1 VIPHILSSAW
11 RPEPLTSRFDLRLF
25 AFTAAVSLLTGILFG
40 LAPAWQATRTEVNTG
55 LKDAASSTTRRRK
68 GLAGKTL
75 IVFQV
80 ALSMVLVVGAGLF
93 ALTLSNLNQATLG
106 FRPENL
112 LLFAIQATPS
122 RYPAPQDVA
131 LHQRIEDRL
140 ARVPGVASITAV
152 STPVLAN
159 FIDDA
164 RFQPTD
170 QPKRTSDSEVDENS
184 VGEKFF
190 ATYRIPILYGRSFGS
205 TDTPTSPPVAVIN
218 RATARKFYADIN
230 PVGKSFTTDED
241 SPPVSYQI
249 IGVAADA
256 KYDNLRDDPPPTFY
270 KLYRQSNKQPLMT
283 YVVKTSLPAAA
294 LLPAIRAAVR
304 EIDKDLPIRDVR
316 TQVQQINATISQE
329 RLFATLTAGFG
340 FLALVLACIGIY
352 GIMAYDVARRT
363 SEIGIRMALGAKA
376 GQMLRM
382 MLREVSWMAAIGIGS
397 GLGAALLLTHF
408 VSFMLYGLKGND
420 PMILAGAAGL
430 LFAVA
435 LLSGWKPAWR
445 ASRIEP
451 MEALRHE

>member
-1 VIPHILSSAW
+1 
-11 RPEPLTSRFDLRLF
+11 
-25 AFTAAVSLLTGILFG
+25 
-40 LAPAWQATRTEVNTG
+40 
-55 LKDAASSTTRRRK
+55 
-68 GLAGKTL
+68 
-75 IVFQV
+75 
-80 ALSMVLVVGAGLF
+80 
-93 ALTLSNLNQATLG
+93 
-106 FRPENL
+106 
-112 LLFAIQATPS
+112 
-122 RYPAPQDVA
+122 
-131 LHQRIEDRL
+131 
-140 ARVPGVASITAV
+140 
-152 STPVLAN
+152 
-159 FIDDA
+159 
-164 RFQPTD
+164 
-170 QPKRTSDSEVDENS
+170 
-184 VGEKFF
+184 
-190 ATYRIPILYGRSFGS
+190 
-205 TDTPTSPPVAVIN
+205 
-218 RATARKFYADIN
+218 
-230 PVGKSFTTDED
+230 
-241 SPPVSYQI
+241 
-249 IGVAADA
+249 
-256 KYDNLRDDPPPTFY
+256 
-270 KLYRQSNKQPLMT
+270 
-283 YVVKTSLPAAA
+283 VKTSLPAAA